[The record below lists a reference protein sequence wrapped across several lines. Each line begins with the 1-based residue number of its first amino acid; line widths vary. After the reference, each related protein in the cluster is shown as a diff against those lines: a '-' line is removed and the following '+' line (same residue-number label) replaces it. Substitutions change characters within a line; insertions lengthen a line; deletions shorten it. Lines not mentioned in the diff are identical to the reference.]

1 MRSSPSSNGKEG
13 DRVLLQ
19 LLYEHA
25 DAEPDRIAVVYRDER
40 LSFAEL
46 VERIERL
53 ASGLAGLG
61 IESGDAV
68 GLVLRDDPW
77 YLAAFHAIAAL
88 GAKVVPANPA
98 FKQPELEFWFHTT
111 GVKAVISDERT
122 AGVCERIVAGFDHP
136 VQVIGSGAGHGS
148 AVTLAGLVE
157 QGSAERLAPRSP
169 DEALVG
175 QFSSGSTGRP
185 KRLDR
190 THGQCV
196 AEAESYLALGI
207 GREDK
212 ILAAVPLFHTWGM
225 GACIF
230 GAAISGATLVI
241 LEDPHPFL
249 LKRHRALELIE
260 AERITFFPGVPFN
273 YRLMAESPSAADLSS
288 LRLCFTAGMAMP
300 RETFEAFG
308 ERFGVLVRQLYGS
321 TETGMIAANL
331 SDDPVGTFESVG
343 TPVKGVELGIVDD
356 DGEPVEAGEIGEVTV
371 AGPALTEGYA
381 DLPELS
387 AVAFRDGRYFT
398 GDLGR
403 IDPDGMLYIEG
414 RKKLLIETGGFKVDP
429 IEIEAVLVDHPAV
442 AQAVVVGVDTEVAG
456 EQRVKAVVVP
466 SGADPEAREIVLWC
480 QLQGPAGSR
489 VPRRDPEEPARQG
502 PAQIPRLKRS

>member
-1 MRSSPSSNGKEG
+1 M
-13 DRVLLQ
+13 LLE
-19 LLYEHA
+19 LLYRHA
-25 DAEPDRIAVVYRDER
+25 DAEPDRTAVVYREER
-40 LSFAEL
+40 LSFAAL
-46 VERIERL
+46 IERIERL
-53 ASGLAGLG
+53 ASGLAGRG
-61 IESGDAV
+61 IGAGDAV

-77 YLAAFHAIAAL
+77 FLASFYAVSAL

-98 FKQPELEFWFHTT
+98 FKQAELEFWFRST

-122 AGVCERIVAGFDHP
+122 AGVCERIVAGFDYP

-148 AVTLAGLVE
+148 SVTLASLVE
-157 QGSAERLAPRSP
+157 EGSAERLAPRAP
-169 DEALVG
+169 EEPLVG

-190 THGQCV
+190 TNAQCI
-196 AEAESYLALGI
+196 AEAESYLALGMSA
-207 GREDK
+207 EDK

-230 GAAISGATLVI
+230 GSAISGATLVI

-260 AERITFFPGVPFN
+260 GEGITIFPGVPFN
-273 YRLMAESPSAADLSS
+273 YRLMAESPADADLSS

-331 SDDPVGTFESVG
+331 SADPVSTFESVG
-343 TPVKGVELGIVDD
+343 TPVQGVELEIVDD
-356 DGEPVEAGEIGEVTV
+356 DGEPLAENEIGEVTV
-371 AGPALTEGYA
+371 KSPAMTEGYG
-381 DLPELS
+381 DLPELNEI
-387 AVAFRDGRYFT
+387 AFRGGRYFT

-403 IDPDGMLYIEG
+403 IDADGMLFIEG
-414 RKKLLIETGGFKVDP
+414 RKKLLIETGGFKIDP
-429 IEIEAVLVDHPAV
+429 IEVEAVLNSHPAV
-442 AQAVVVGVDTEVAG
+442 TESVVVGVNTDIAG
-456 EQRVKAVVVP
+456 EQRVKAVVVG
-466 SGADPEAREIVLWC
+466 SGDPDQREIVAFCRERL
-480 QLQGPAGSR
+480 ANFK
-489 VPRRDPEEPARQG
+489 VPQEVEFRDE
-502 PAQIPRLKRS
+502 IPKSPLGKVLRKYLV